1 MSDCQPCDA
10 ASAMEAAAQQ
20 CTTMTCDQRMCMAVN
35 AYHSLM
41 MGQQV
46 VEAQF
51 GTERVRYT
59 AANADQLK
67 NYISMLHA
75 SCPSPDSAAILG
87 LVGGGPLGVSFGC
100 GPRRRCG
107 C

>member
-1 MSDCQPCDA
+1 MCA
-10 ASAMEAAAQQ
+10 AL
-20 CTTMTCDQRMCMAVN
+20 N

-67 NYISMLHA
+67 SYISMLHA
-75 SCPSPDSAAILG
+75 TCPSEDSAAILG
-87 LVGGGPLGVSFGC
+87 LTGGGALSVRFGC